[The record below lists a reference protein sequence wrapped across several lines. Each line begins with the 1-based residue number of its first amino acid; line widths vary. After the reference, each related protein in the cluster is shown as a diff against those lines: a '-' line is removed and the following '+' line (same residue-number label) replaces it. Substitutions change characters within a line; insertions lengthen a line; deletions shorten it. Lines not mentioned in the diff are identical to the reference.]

1 MRESTLVH
9 AMHTAPRLMMIDH
22 HDHDLALCIAYQ
34 RNGLT

>member
-9 AMHTAPRLMMIDH
+9 AMHTAPQLMIDYH
-22 HDHDLALCIAYQ
+22 VHDLALRIAYQ